1 MLGSLSVLAT
11 LALQAG
17 NSSSSQEL
25 LQAVDS
31 AAALAATGSSP
42 QDYVGFNPGEPALV
56 GGRVKSDDTL
66 AWPIK
71 YPTDHYAQ
79 MYFGAQKGS
88 FAFNVIIEDSTGKQ
102 VFKSASPARTQSVSF
117 QPKPNTE
124 YIVVVEPSKGAKS
137 QYSQIAGILAVVGR
151 GIVVKPSAFS
161 AGARKLIK
169 ESSSLLKGAGFV
181 DSMNLFA
188 VPLLPGTS
196 AGAQAREAGRTQ
208 TKNTIVVVSDG
219 RPKTFNAVLRTPDG
233 ALAGSSKNLGSAKTL
248 KITVE
253 ANANGHPGAPLHLTN
268 TSKSTSL
275 FFGGIINK

>member
-25 LQAVDS
+25 FQAVDS

-88 FAFNVIIEDSTGKQ
+88 FAFNVFIEDSTGKQ

-161 AGARKLIK
+161 AGARKLTR
-169 ESSSLLKGAGFV
+169 ESSSLLMGAGFV

-208 TKNTIVVVSDG
+208 TKNTMVVVSDG
-219 RPKTFNAVLRTPDG
+219 RAKTFNAVLRTPDG
-233 ALAGSSKNLGSAKTL
+233 ALAGASKNLGSAKTL

>member
-1 MLGSLSVLAT
+1 MLGSLSILAT

-17 NSSSSQEL
+17 NTTSSAEL

-31 AAALAATGSSP
+31 AAALASSSASP

-56 GGRVKSDDTL
+56 GGRVKSDDSL
-66 AWPIK
+66 AWPVK

-88 FAFNVIIEDSTGKQ
+88 FNFNVIVEDSEGKQ
-102 VFKSASPARTQSVSF
+102 VFKSGKPARTQSVSF
-117 QPKPNTE
+117 QPKANIE
-124 YIVVVEPSKGAKS
+124 YIVIIEPIKGSKAQS
-137 QYSQIAGILAVVGR
+137 AQIAGILAVVGR
-151 GIVVKPSAFS
+151 GIVLKPSAFS
-161 AGARKLIK
+161 AGARRLVR
-169 ESSSLLKGAGFV
+169 ESAPLLKGSGFV
-181 DSMNLFA
+181 QSMNLFA

-208 TKNTIVVVSDG
+208 TKNTMAVVSDG
-219 RPKTFNAVLRTPDG
+219 RAKSFTAVLRTPDG
-233 ALAGSSKNLGSAKTL
+233 ALAGSSRNVGAAKAL

-268 TSKSTSL
+268 TSKSTSV
-275 FFGGIINK
+275 FFGAIVNR